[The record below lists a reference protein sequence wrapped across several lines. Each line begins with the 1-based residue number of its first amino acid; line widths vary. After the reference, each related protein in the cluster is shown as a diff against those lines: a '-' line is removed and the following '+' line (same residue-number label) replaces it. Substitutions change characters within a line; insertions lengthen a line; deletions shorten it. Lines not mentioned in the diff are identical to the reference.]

1 MARASGAGHG
11 DDRGHLPK
19 ARAGSRGGGGICPR
33 ESLTHPPPLSRGP
46 PGSLTSSPSPYFLA
60 DVGACLPV
68 QLTGS
73 HGKAIA
79 RLAIDRLLLPPRAF
93 GRLSPRSSTSGATGS
108 LPPPHSSH
116 EVFHLERLCLSFFV
130 YQVNCTESRP
140 GACKC
145 NVSHRKHEPKRVW
158 GGGYHKGFSTLPLT
172 IEITRKLKK
181 EKNGDEKKRTSPS
194 EISHLTTG
202 FLLSENFVSPAQ
214 RDSRPRDRFTGI
226 VKCGEHQP
234 SARQATDA
242 IPAENGGDGD
252 GEGGRPKG

>member
-1 MARASGAGHG
+1 MRSIACSSRRAP
-11 DDRGHLPK
+11 LV
-19 ARAGSRGGGGICPR
+19 GSRLDR
-33 ESLTHPPPLSRGP
+33 RRRAPPA
-46 PGSLTSSPSPYFLA
+46 PS
-60 DVGACLPV
+60 
-68 QLTGS
+68 
-73 HGKAIA
+73 
-79 RLAIDRLLLPPRAF
+79 
-93 GRLSPRSSTSGATGS
+93 
-108 LPPPHSSH
+108 PPPHSSH